1 MFSTVLASA
10 PNGIPADCKPPVFPW
25 ESQYTSCFKAG
36 YETGAHANLGQVANA
51 GMFAGHGPGPVVLLL
66 IVIVLAA
73 IMFRRSRSGSP
84 ATR

>member
-36 YETGAHANLGQVANA
+36 YEVGSHANLGQVANA

-66 IVIVLAA
+66 IVIAVAVLLLA
-73 IMFRRSRSGSP
+73 RRRT
-84 ATR
+84 ATVS

>member
-36 YETGAHANLGQVANA
+36 YEVGSHANLGQVAHT
-51 GMFAGHGPGPVVLLL
+51 GIVGGYGPGPVLLAL
-66 IVIVLAA
+66 LVVAAVIFML
-73 IMFRRSRSGSP
+73 RRGSSGSP